1 MIKNTWKTVPQ
12 LSCNSDGME
21 NQLAKL
27 SADSGP
33 SVGQNAG
40 GVAKRKLCMYVCVR
54 GANHGSETLNNDAL
68 Y

>member
-12 LSCNSDGME
+12 LSCNSDGTE

-40 GVAKRKLCMYVCVR
+40 GVAKRKESCVYVGGW
-54 GANHGSETLNNDAL
+54 GANHGSET
-68 Y
+68 